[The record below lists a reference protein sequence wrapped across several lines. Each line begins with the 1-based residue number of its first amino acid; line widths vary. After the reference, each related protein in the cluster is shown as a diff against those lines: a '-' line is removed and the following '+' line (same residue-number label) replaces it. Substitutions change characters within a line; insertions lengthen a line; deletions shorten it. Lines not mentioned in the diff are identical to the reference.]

1 MVSFACLE
9 GRAAVRAFQVG
20 DRVRCIR
27 PGPLGSEAEIGMVSI
42 VIECSPQGRIRLA
55 PHAPF
60 CHPGRFELV
69 IPAAAAAT
77 PVERAEDVVRW
88 FALCAAGSM
97 PPVARASCLRGMR
110 AVMEAAFGMTF
121 HANAQGQV
129 AFEPLARA

>member
-1 MVSFACLE
+1 MNKF
-9 GRAAVRAFQVG
+9 RVG

-27 PGPLGSEAEIGMVSI
+27 PAPLGSEAETGMVST
-42 VIECSPQGRIRLA
+42 VIECSPEGRIRLA
-55 PHAPF
+55 RHAPF

-69 IPAAAAAT
+69 ASVAAAST

-88 FALCAAGSM
+88 FAACAVEPM
-97 PPVARASCLRGMR
+97 PPAARSSCLRGMR

-129 AFEPLARA
+129 AFESLAPA